1 MFCAFACRPTWR
13 RAYCKIRTHT
23 AESARERQPAGS
35 GPTSNSLSKWPA
47 NWRLA
52 GVIVGPSGGAVS
64 SARHFSLYTIH
75 SSEEVHVDDDD
86 DDRPRAK
93 CLHCTR
99 VDNVVNIVN
108 VCVRICDRRT
118 CVRKCVVRQSIV
130 KCISRYA
137 HVRLFYR

>member
-1 MFCAFACRPTWR
+1 M
-13 RAYCKIRTHT
+13 
-23 AESARERQPAGS
+23 
-35 GPTSNSLSKWPA
+35 
-47 NWRLA
+47 
-52 GVIVGPSGGAVS
+52 IVGPSGDAVS

-75 SSEEVHVDDDD
+75 FSEAVHVDDDD